1 MKALDDITTL
11 TEVRAYAAAEAADAS
26 KQCPAAYNDYKNAV
40 DMVAGYMTFA
50 GTALEITYVEMIRQ
64 MIKNARNTWY
74 AVGCAAPA
82 SAITEQASVQTAEP
96 VPDNAGAAMAI
107 GGGASNYI
115 LIIAALGAAIWY
127 FGSKKKGT
135 TKSKA
140 KAKRTTR
147 RRVAR
152 RRRR

>member
-11 TEVRAYAAAEAADAS
+11 TEIRAYAAAEAADAA
-26 KQCPAAYNDYKNAV
+26 KQCPAAYNDYKTAV
-40 DMVAGYMTFA
+40 DMVAGYTTWA

-74 AVGCAAPA
+74 AVGCAAPSSDIVA
-82 SAITEQASVQTAEP
+82 ASVQTAEP
-96 VPDNAGAAMAI
+96 VDSSGGAAMAI
-107 GGGASNYI
+107 GGGASNYV
-115 LIIAALGAAIWY
+115 LLIAALGAAIWY
-127 FGSKKKGT
+127 FGSKKKGS
-135 TKSKA
+135 TKS

-147 RRVAR
+147 RRTVR